1 MNDSMT
7 SKEKETQHRV
17 AVITGSSSGIGLET
31 SLLLARN
38 NFLTYATMRT
48 LQKADN
54 LRALASKSK
63 LPLQIIQLDVIDD
76 ASVKNAIQEIMADSG
91 RVDVLVNNAGYG
103 LSGAFEDITIDEIK
117 RQFDTNLYGLIR
129 TTQAVLPIMRK
140 QKSGIIVNISS
151 GAGLFGYPSGS
162 AYISSKFAVE
172 GLSESISY
180 ELEQFGIKI
189 VLIEP
194 GFIKTNFGS
203 SMLIAKKSQDPNSV
217 YSHLL
222 KVVNAA
228 SSKMAQNASPP
239 ELVANAVLEAV
250 TTDTPKLRYL
260 VGRDIEQ
267 WVNSK
272 NSKSDVEF
280 HDMMVKDLF

>member
-1 MNDSMT
+1 
-7 SKEKETQHRV
+7 
-17 AVITGSSSGIGLET
+17 
-31 SLLLARN
+31 
-38 NFLTYATMRT
+38 
-48 LQKADN
+48 
-54 LRALASKSK
+54 
-63 LPLQIIQLDVIDD
+63 
-76 ASVKNAIQEIMADSG
+76 
-91 RVDVLVNNAGYG
+91 
-103 LSGAFEDITIDEIK
+103 
-117 RQFDTNLYGLIR
+117 
-129 TTQAVLPIMRK
+129 MRK
-140 QKSGIIVNISS
+140 QKSGINVNISS

-228 SSKMAQNASPP
+228 SSKMAENASPP
-239 ELVANAVLEAV
+239 ELIANAVLEAV
-250 TTDTPKLRYL
+250 TTDTPKLRHL
-260 VGRDIEQ
+260 VGRDVEQ
-267 WVNSK
+267 WVKSK
-272 NSKSDVEF
+272 NSMSDAEF
-280 HDMMVKDLF
+280 HDMMVKGLS